1 MDGLYHVRIEPV
13 GGGKATN
20 AGVMVMRD
28 GQILGGDAFFYYV
41 GAYQT
46 SGEGWSGE
54 FVTRQHTR
62 SGDVGPAFGALEVA
76 IDLTCKQNGDALEGI
91 ADIRQSG
98 APSSYR
104 VSLRRVADA

>member
-1 MDGLYHVRIEPV
+1 MDGLFHVLIEPT
-13 GGGKATN
+13 GGGKSAN

-62 SGDVGPAFGALEVA
+62 SGDVGPAFGALDVA
-76 IDLTCKQNGDALEGI
+76 VGLTCKQNGDALEGT
-91 ADIRQSG
+91 ADVRQPY
-98 APSSYR
+98 APSSYK
-104 VSLRRVADA
+104 VSLRRIADA

>member
-62 SGDVGPAFGALEVA
+62 SGDVGPAFGALDVPVGLA
-76 IDLTCKQNGDALEGI
+76 GKRNGDALEGT
-91 ADIRQSG
+91 ADVRPPA
-98 APSSYR
+98 APSSFR
-104 VSLRRVADA
+104 VSLQRIADA